1 MLGWLRNGSSASR
14 LRSVRRIAGGS
25 LRRAH
30 LRSRHRA
37 PATVAEGAGAPVD
50 VTRRPHVHELAL
62 HLAERAGIER
72 VVAIGSGRSE
82 TLVRFADRWE
92 LAVVDRPDGLARLDE
107 RLAGA
112 DRVEADLEQ
121 GLPAALREFDDR
133 TLVVCADAIEHLDDP
148 RPLVRGL
155 ADAAARASYVL
166 VSASDRARVPGTGD
180 VPSPAEP
187 GRRGGSSL
195 DELVELLRG
204 EGVAE
209 PILAGYTV
217 DTDHDRAKSTALVL
231 AGRQIAVVRR
241 PPVRV
246 AAVMNVHNEVDILPE
261 VLRHLTGQGVDVH
274 VVDNWSTDGSYELV
288 GDLAARDERV
298 TVERFPDAPSPH
310 HELALLL
317 RHGQEWAATAGYDWI
332 IHHDADEL
340 RYSPWPGVTLAEA
353 ITFVD
358 SLGYNAID
366 FSVLDFRFLEDR
378 PDPEP
383 PFEKSIRFFEFG
395 GRPGH
400 FLQIKG
406 WRQPP
411 GEPVDLAS
419 TGGHEAAF
427 PGRSVFPLKFLMKH
441 YSLRSREQANRKIR
455 ERIPRTER
463 ARTER
468 GWHTHYVRFRDTP
481 ITGWSTSGL
490 TPWHEPTFWAEFLV
504 ERLSG
509 IGISRESQSPAS
521 PDGS

>member
-1 MLGWLRNGSSASR
+1 MLGWLRNGGSASR
-14 LRSVRRIAGGS
+14 LGSVRRIAGGAV
-25 LRRAH
+25 RRVF
-30 LRSRHRA
+30 LPPRHRA
-37 PATVAEGAGAPVD
+37 PAAGADGADAPVE
-50 VTRRPHVHELAL
+50 VTRRPHVPELAL

-72 VVAIGSGRSE
+72 IVAIGTGQHE
-82 TLVRFADRWE
+82 TLVPFADRWK
-92 LAVVDRPDGLARLDE
+92 LTVVDGRDGLAGLGE

-112 DRVEADLEQ
+112 ERIEADLEQ
-121 GLPAALREFDDR
+121 GLPATVRGLDDR

-148 RPLVRGL
+148 RPLARGL
-155 ADAAARASYVL
+155 AEAATRAPYVL
-166 VSASDRARVPGTGD
+166 VSASDRARRPDAGD
-180 VPSPAEP
+180 VPPPADAGG
-187 GRRGGSSL
+187 GRGWTL
-195 DELVELLRG
+195 DELVELLRS

-209 PILAGYTV
+209 PMLAGHTV
-217 DTDHDRAKSTALVL
+217 ATDHDRAKSVALVL
-231 AGRQIAVVRR
+231 AGRQVAVERR

-288 GDLAARDERV
+288 SDLSARDGRV
-298 TVERFPDAPSPH
+298 TVERFPDVPSPH

-332 IHHDADEL
+332 IHHDADER

-366 FSVLDFRFLEDR
+366 FSVLDFRFLEDL

-383 PFEKSIRFFEFG
+383 PFEESIRFFEFG

-411 GEPVDLAS
+411 GGSVDLAS

-463 ARTER
+463 ARAER
-468 GWHTHYVRFRDTP
+468 GWHTHYVRFRDAP
-481 ITGWSTSGL
+481 ITGWSSSGL
-490 TPWHEPTFWAEFLV
+490 TPWHEPTFWSEFLV

-509 IGISRESQSPAS
+509 IGIRRESPSPAS
-521 PDGS
+521 PDGR